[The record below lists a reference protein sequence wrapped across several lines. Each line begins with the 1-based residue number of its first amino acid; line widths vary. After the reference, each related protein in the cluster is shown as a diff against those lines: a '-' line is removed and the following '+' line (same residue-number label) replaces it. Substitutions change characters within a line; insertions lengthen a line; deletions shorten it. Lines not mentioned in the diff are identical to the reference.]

1 MEERK
6 NPEFDLNRKKTM
18 FFNLGLVVALTFT
31 LTAFEW
37 KFYEEDTVVDFYQL
51 DEYTDEVIVP
61 PTVHEPPK
69 PPPVKHP
76 KIIELPD
83 KEEIIEDI
91 EIDFDNDIYEEKIIE
106 ELVYEEPE
114 PIEDSPTDFMFVETQ
129 PTFMGGGPE
138 KFLEHIFKN
147 IRYPSRAKRMGIEG
161 KVFVKFIIDQK
172 GAITNVEVVKGI
184 GGGCDQEAIDAINKA
199 PNWTPGK
206 QRGRP
211 VSVRMMVPIN
221 FQLN

>member
-6 NPEFDLNRKKTM
+6 NPKFDLNRKKTM
-18 FFNLGLVVALTFT
+18 FFNLGLVVALAFT

-37 KFYEEDTVVDFYQL
+37 KFYDEDTVVDFLHQS
-51 DEYTDEVIVP
+51 EYIDEVLVP

-83 KEEIIEDI
+83 DEEIIEDI
-91 EIDFDNDIYEEKIIE
+91 EIDFDNDIYEESIIE
-106 ELVYEEPE
+106 DIIYEEPI
-114 PIEDSPTDFMFVETQ
+114 PVEDSPTDFMLVETQ
-129 PTFMGGGPE
+129 PTFLGGGPE
-138 KFLEHIFKN
+138 KFLKHIFEK
-147 IRYPSRAKRMGIEG
+147 IHYPAKAKRQGIEG
-161 KVFVKFIIDQK
+161 KVFVRFIIDRS

-184 GGGCDQEAIDAINKA
+184 GGGCDQEAVDAINEA

-221 FQLN
+221 FRLN